1 MGAAL
6 AFEVALRLQK
16 AGRGIT
22 TLYVSGRLPPH
33 KNTNTDFYRQSDVSI
48 LNKITQLGG
57 STLDYQQPELKDLL
71 LPIFRAD
78 FTAIETYQ
86 RQCTE
91 LLNCSVMACV
101 GEQDTEVSV
110 RQMSEWCQVTKGAFR
125 LQVFPGGHFY
135 LNHAQK
141 DYWHSSTSLLPRSN
155 QARNARSIT
164 MKYNANITSYL
175 GCPVIWIVQSIWI
188 VLRARCPPRV
198 GYLCPTGN
206 FTILGG
212 RYAADWFGGAEYA
225 ALGVKMLW
233 ASFIENHKPWFFR
246 GLPTGLAWIQ
256 FCKVCSLIAMTLLWF
271 LRQRHMYWRCYY
283 WSR

>member
-1 MGAAL
+1 MIERLFRLIKPGTRQQMVCFHHAGGSAEYFLPWKTDLPPDTALYAIQLPGHGGRINESLLHNLHQMADVIAQSYVYLPARDTFFFGHSMGAAL

-48 LNKITQLGG
+48 LNKVTQLGG
-57 STLDYQQPELKDLL
+57 SALDYQQPELKDLL

-141 DYWHSSTSLLPRSN
+141 RLLAFINQSVAAQKSS
-155 QARNARSIT
+155 
-164 MKYNANITSYL
+164 KE
-175 GCPVIWIVQSIWI
+175 CK
-188 VLRARCPPRV
+188 
-198 GYLCPTGN
+198 
-206 FTILGG
+206 
-212 RYAADWFGGAEYA
+212 EYHDE
-225 ALGVKMLW
+225 
-233 ASFIENHKPWFFR
+233 I
-246 GLPTGLAWIQ
+246 
-256 FCKVCSLIAMTLLWF
+256 
-271 LRQRHMYWRCYY
+271 
-283 WSR
+283 